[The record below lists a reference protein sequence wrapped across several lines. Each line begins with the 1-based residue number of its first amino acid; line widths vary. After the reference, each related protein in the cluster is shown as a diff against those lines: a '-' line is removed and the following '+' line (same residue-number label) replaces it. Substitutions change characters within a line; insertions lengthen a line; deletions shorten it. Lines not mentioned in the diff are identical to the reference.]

1 MKIHLLTVGQPKL
14 DYARSGWEL
23 YTKRLEHYHTL
34 RITHIPDKHAYD
46 AAYLLEKAGK
56 NYIVA
61 LVIGAPE
68 FNSPQL
74 AQFLQERA
82 LASQEVCFIIGGPEG
97 LPQQVIEAAHKQW
110 GLSTLTF
117 PHDLAMVITAEA
129 LYRASTISAGQPYH
143 K

>member
-1 MKIHLLTVGQPKL
+1 MKLHMLTVGQPKL

-23 YTKRLEHYHTL
+23 YIKRLEHYHTL
-34 RITHIPDKHAYD
+34 RVTHIPDKYAYN

-56 NYIVA
+56 SYIVA

-68 FNSPQL
+68 FSSPKL
-74 AQFLQERA
+74 AQFLEKR
-82 LASQEVCFIIGGPEG
+82 SVTGQEVCFIIGGPEG
-97 LPQQVIEAAHKQW
+97 LPQQVIASAHKQW
-110 GLSTLTF
+110 GLSDLTF

-129 LYRASTISAGQPYH
+129 LYRASSISAGHPYH